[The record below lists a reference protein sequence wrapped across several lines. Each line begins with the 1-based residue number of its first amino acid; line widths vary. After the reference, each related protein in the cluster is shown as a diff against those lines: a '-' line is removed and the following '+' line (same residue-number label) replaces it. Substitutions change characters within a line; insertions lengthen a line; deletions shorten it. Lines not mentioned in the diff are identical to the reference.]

1 MTGSFDPRRL
11 AQRLARLDLDATK
24 QAALAQAAVRLQAT
38 VRRELSQ
45 PPGAV
50 HDMPWL
56 RDGTLRDS
64 IGVSI
69 QDNAAVI
76 GSTDPVALDQEC
88 GTRTDPP
95 RPFLAPAAAA
105 DGEAIA
111 AAMAEALVQR
121 IREGLT

>member
-24 QAALAQAAVRLQAT
+24 QAALTQAAETLQAT

-45 PPGAV
+45 PPGPV
-50 HDMPWL
+50 HTMPWL

-64 IGVSI
+64 IGVSL
-69 QDNAAVI
+69 QADAAVI

-105 DGEAIA
+105 DGEAVA

-121 IREGLT
+121 MREGLR